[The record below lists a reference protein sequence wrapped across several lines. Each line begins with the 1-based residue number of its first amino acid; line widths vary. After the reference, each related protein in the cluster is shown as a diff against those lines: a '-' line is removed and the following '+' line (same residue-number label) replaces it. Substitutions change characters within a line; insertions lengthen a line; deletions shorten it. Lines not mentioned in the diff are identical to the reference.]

1 MAMPKV
7 PSKRAART
15 AAGAAEYRF
24 RIDAYSPE
32 TMPMARLADYMAELA
47 RLLGEP
53 AAVHFKRLARGST
66 VLVHSVDR
74 EAVPKVRHR
83 AVSVRRGD
91 GPQEAVRAFR
101 TINKLLRED
110 NAVGWLREKRTT
122 AVVLKFPGRLVP
134 EEKFTAVRQ
143 YGSIDGI
150 INRIGGKDDTIHV
163 TLEMERRQVSGC
175 YTTRAVAKELRHVL
189 FEPVRLRGRGK
200 WSRDGD
206 GNWSLDDFKIESFEA
221 LSDAPLSQVLT
232 ELRSIPTEWTDE
244 SYDELGGIRH
254 GPGDKR
260 NGGH

>member
-1 MAMPKV
+1 MMPGVIRVFPAIRGITSLALRKLCFV
-7 PSKRAART
+7 LGRVSLLPNT
-15 AAGAAEYRF
+15 EEYRSDQS
-24 RIDAYSPE
+24 RI
-32 TMPMARLADYMAELA
+32 
-47 RLLGEP
+47 
-53 AAVHFKRLARGST
+53 V
-66 VLVHSVDR
+66 
-74 EAVPKVRHR
+74 
-83 AVSVRRGD
+83 
-91 GPQEAVRAFR
+91 
-101 TINKLLRED
+101 
-110 NAVGWLREKRTT
+110 
-122 AVVLKFPGRLVP
+122 GRLVP

-254 GPGDKR
+254 GPGISGMVVIDATMLLLLLR
-260 NGGH
+260 PGISG